1 MTPGGFGVGAT
12 RLGCSSRIG
21 PLRPKPLQAQISL
34 TLAVYA
40 LLVPSWHT
48 VLPQPYPTPRFL
60 AHPGR
65 LPSAL
70 VPRHYHGTAT
80 ALLPWGAVPMGAVPW
95 Q

>member
-1 MTPGGFGVGAT
+1 MVSSQALTK
-12 RLGCSSRIG
+12 LGSAARFVWS
-21 PLRPKPLQAQISL
+21 LRS
-34 TLAVYA
+34 